1 MKKLLVICVTFIF
14 LVSVPLFAEWKIG
27 NIVDD
32 FGDPTGERFVYTIV
46 EGTFSNSA
54 TTSSP
59 CSVRILSQ
67 YDVTPFPKEYWTFE
81 IHEYGFDNPVN
92 TFRSTSKGSIKLKDE
107 LGKVYSYDT
116 ANHKYV
122 NYWNR
127 LMGTNARQFTDI
139 IRNNTNIK
147 VSVSCDSTRY
157 NFEIPTDGASDKIN
171 TVENSIIPNIGTWIK
186 EDENPILLEFYDML
200 IAKYRELN
208 ISKAFPLYSWNYYE
222 VIPVS
227 GVRYLIH
234 LAVNDDDFA
243 KNGYAKFTVSA
254 YSLDDK
260 NVAAKSYGDVSKVT
274 FIIDG
279 KDYTLSVK
287 DPKESTSF
295 TNMAEMKNISKA
307 LMYSKFTSITI
318 SFVENKA
325 PLELVLNGQAMAKII
340 NSL

>member
-67 YDVTPFPKEYWTFE
+67 YDVTPFPNEYWTFE

-92 TFRSTSKGSIKLKDE
+92 TFRSTSKGSIKIKDE
-107 LGKVYSYDT
+107 TGKVYSYDT
-116 ANHKYV
+116 SNYKYV

-147 VSVSCDSTRY
+147 VAVSCDSTRY
-157 NFEIPTDGASDKIN
+157 NFEIPTDGAKDKIS
-171 TVENSIIPNIGTWIK
+171 TVENSITPNIGKWIK
-186 EDENPILLEFYDML
+186 EAQDPILLEFYDML
-200 IAKYRELN
+200 IAKYREMN
-208 ISKAFPLYSWNYYE
+208 VSKTFPLYSWNYYE
-222 VIPVS
+222 IIPID
-227 GVRYLIH
+227 GIRYL
-234 LAVNDDDFA
+234 VNLTVDDEDLA
-243 KNGYAKFTVSA
+243 KNGYAKFNVSA

-260 NVAAKSYGDVSKVT
+260 NVTVNSYGKMSKVT
-274 FIIDG
+274 FIING
-279 KDYTLSVK
+279 KDYTLTVK
-287 DPKESTSF
+287 DPEVSSGF
-295 TNMAEMKNISKA
+295 SNMAEMKNIKKA
-307 LMYSKFTSITI
+307 LESSKFSSISI
-318 SFVENKA
+318 SYIDNKT
-325 PLELVLNGQAMAKII
+325 PLALTLDGQAMAKII